1 MNLANYIRDRL
12 PGILGQMTGIVL
24 LFFYLLIIGVGKDDA
39 SLILIVWLF
48 GVFIFYGADF
58 WKRKRYFDELEETF
72 GALDEKYLIA
82 EVAQP
87 EYHLEDQIYFDMLRR
102 SNKSEI
108 EKIRDLESQKQEYKE
123 YIETWI
129 HEVKTPL
136 SVLELMCANQKELD
150 SRKVRLLAERLDRDV
165 EMALY
170 YARADQVSKDYRIR
184 EISLEHTVRE
194 AVKRQKQ
201 LLISNGMSV
210 DIDCGD
216 ATAFCDEK
224 WIEFILGQMF
234 ANAVKYK
241 KGACGHIQVS
251 ARKKQEAVLLIVED
265 EGIGI
270 RQEEI
275 RRIFEKGFT
284 GTNGRT
290 HEHATGIGL
299 YLSRKLCDKLGI
311 AIKAESEEGKFT
323 RFLLTFPKGTFLSK
337 L

>member
-265 EGIGI
+265 DGIGI

-284 GTNGRT
+284 GTNGR
-290 HEHATGIGL
+290 
-299 YLSRKLCDKLGI
+299 
-311 AIKAESEEGKFT
+311 SEERRVGKECL
-323 RFLLTFPKGTFLSK
+323 RLCRSRWSPYH
-337 L
+337 